1 MSKSNPLFVDS
12 TKIGSDSIGCRV
24 ELSGLEIEPEQSV
37 YVKFCDLSGFEE
49 STQLQ
54 RHSEEPLFFGK
65 IWLNHQQTVTYQFY
79 VMGKEGIQRISEA
92 HTGKATYIIEAQ
104 WKEWVATYAGGGVTA
119 APPSL
124 ARAWAGPVRLGPF
137 IHSTKYL
144 GQAQNVGRRPHGY
157 YVQGDWEGGPMV
169 G

>member
-104 WKEWVATYAGGGVTA
+104 WKDADEREQLIDAESVSGRKEQEKTNHPIDDLGDLS
-119 APPSL
+119 SL
-124 ARAWAGPVRLGPF
+124 IDKWGL
-137 IHSTKYL
+137 
-144 GQAQNVGRRPHGY
+144 
-157 YVQGDWEGGPMV
+157 
-169 G
+169 